1 MTLTSP
7 HQPHTEKHFT
17 DSEAVRDIVI
27 GMSDGLTVPFA
38 LAAGLSGAVDSS
50 SIILTAG
57 LAEVA
62 AGAIAMGLGG
72 YMAGRTDIEH
82 FASERAREEREVAEV
97 PHRETAEVHDIL
109 RSYGLSEDDAVRV
122 ATSIRAD
129 KQRWVDFMMRF
140 ELGLEAPDPRRA
152 GRSALTISLAYI
164 TGGLIPL
171 APYFFFGSVKT
182 ALLVSIVVTLLALLV
197 FGAIKGLFTTGKPV
211 RSAIQTVIV
220 GGLAAT
226 AAFVIAKALG

>member
-1 MTLTSP
+1 MTLHSTSTL
-7 HQPHTEKHFT
+7 HTEKHFT

-72 YMAGRTDIEH
+72 YLAARTDIEH
-82 FASERAREEREVAEV
+82 FASERAREELETIEI
-97 PHRETAEVHDIL
+97 PHKDTAEVTDII
-109 RSYGLSEDDAVRV
+109 RSYGLNEDDASRV
-122 ATSIRAD
+122 VNSIKAD
-129 KQRWVDFMMRF
+129 KRRWVDFMMRF
-140 ELGLEAPDPRRA
+140 ELGLEEPDPKRA

-182 ALLVSIVVTLLALLV
+182 ALLASVVVTLFALLV
-197 FGAIKGLFTTGKPV
+197 FGYIKGLFTTGKPF
-211 RSAIQTVIV
+211 RSAVQTVIV
-220 GGLAAT
+220 GGLAAS
-226 AAFVIAKALG
+226 AAFMIAKALG